1 VYIPIE
7 ENRLVYSQEKD
18 FEYNR
23 NTWNTAIDFSHNAT
37 LQDDFQVVTKLLA
50 WDPQTQSAR
59 WTVDHGRPS
68 ASGVL
73 ATAAGARLSARFGL
87 LFRCLRCRSRR

>member
-1 VYIPIE
+1 M
-7 ENRLVYSQEKD
+7 YSQEKD

-50 WDPQTQSAR
+50 WDPQT
-59 WTVDHGRPS
+59 
-68 ASGVL
+68 
-73 ATAAGARLSARFGL
+73 
-87 LFRCLRCRSRR
+87 

>member
-1 VYIPIE
+1 MYIPIE

-50 WDPQTQSAR
+50 WDPQTIG
-59 WTVDHGRPS
+59 TLDGRSRPTQRVRRPRDGS
-68 ASGVL
+68 R
-73 ATAAGARLSARFGL
+73 ARLSARFGL
-87 LFRCLRCRSRR
+87 LFRCLRCRNRR